1 MDTDLLKTFLEV
13 SKTRHFG
20 KAADNLF
27 VTQAAVSARVKQ
39 LEKMLGANLLVRS
52 RNNIHLTEEGE
63 RLVPHAETILLSLS
77 QARQSIA
84 LQQISRE
91 QITIGATS
99 GMWHFYLQEL
109 LPGIQKEIE
118 GIALRAL
125 AKPEHELR
133 SMLIDG
139 TIDLALV
146 YEPIRVQQIE
156 HLQLG
161 GIRLVMASS
170 LGSPT
175 LKQAMEDN
183 YIMVDWGTFF
193 ESFHAK
199 NFPDFAP
206 PKLVTN
212 MASIA
217 ASYIGQSGG
226 SAYLPQS
233 YLSGGDKELGVV
245 ESAPVFTR
253 EVFAAY
259 QASGEKERL
268 IKSVLKCMKDLAGR
282 LDQGAI

>member
-20 KAADNLF
+20 KAADSLF
-27 VTQAAVSARVKQ
+27 VTQAAVSARIKQ
-39 LEKMLGANLLVRS
+39 LENLLGASLLVRS

-77 QARQSIA
+77 QAKQSIA

-109 LPGIQKEIE
+109 LPNIQAKIK
-118 GIALRAL
+118 GIALGAL

-133 SMLIDG
+133 RMLIEG
-139 TIDLALV
+139 TVDLALV
-146 YEPIRVQQIE
+146 YEPIRVPQLE
-156 HLQLG
+156 HRQLG

-170 LGSPT
+170 LVSPT
-175 LKQAMEDN
+175 LEQALEDN

-206 PKLVTN
+206 PQLVTN

-217 ASYIGQSGG
+217 ASYIRQSGG

-233 YLSGGDKELGVV
+233 YLSWRTKELSAV
-245 ESAPVFTR
+245 ETAPVFSR
-253 EVFAAY
+253 EVYAAY
-259 QASGEKERL
+259 QGSSEKERL
-268 IKSVLKCMKDLAGR
+268 IKSILKCMKELADR
-282 LDQGAI
+282 LDQGTV